1 MFVRNMGF
9 PYTNEVSSL
18 YTRMCTLIR
27 AVLLSMYVSKRCYKT
42 RFLKTL
48 TRLKQL
54 HPGNTWLFFPPAVP
68 VDNSSDT
75 FYLTE
80 FGLTEQSG
88 SNADFTGFILAYL
101 LFFLIFIYLAAS
113 GLSSV
118 TWDRLSLL
126 WDVDSFFFFSFSFI
140 SWRLTTL
147 QYMDAFSG
155 SERDLAPCP
164 GIEAGHWKD
173 GVLATGQLGKSLAY
187 LLTPR
192 SIHL

>member
-1 MFVRNMGF
+1 MFIRNMGF

-27 AVLLSMYVSKRCYKT
+27 AVLLSMYISKRCYKR

-54 HPGNTWLFFPPAVP
+54 HPGNTLLFFPPAVP

-75 FYLTE
+75 SYLTE

-101 LFFLIFIYLAAS
+101 P
-113 GLSSV
+113 
-118 TWDRLSLL
+118 
-126 WDVDSFFFFSFSFI
+126 FFFFFNIYLFSC
-140 SWRLTTL
+140 T
-147 QYMDAFSG
+147 
-155 SERDLAPCP
+155 
-164 GIEAGHWKD
+164 
-173 GVLATGQLGKSLAY
+173 
-187 LLTPR
+187 R
-192 SIHL
+192 S